1 MKRIK
6 LLVMDVDGTLTNGSI
21 YMGGNGEVFK
31 AFHVKD
37 GYAITHFLMQ
47 NGIEP
52 VIITGRKSEITTR
65 RCEELNIKLVYQ
77 GVQDKKTQ
85 LLFLANKHEITL
97 DEIAYI
103 GDDINDLECMKIVGI
118 AGCPYDSCDEVKNIA
133 HYITEKRGG
142 EGAVREFIEWI
153 LNGKGD
159 RR

>member
-1 MKRIK
+1 MKKIK

-21 YMGGNGEVFK
+21 YMGDNGEVFK

-37 GYAITHFLMQ
+37 GYAITHFLEK
-47 NGIEP
+47 NEIKP
-52 VIITGRKSEITTR
+52 VIITGRKSEITAR

-77 GVQDKKTQ
+77 GIQDKKAQ
-85 LLFLANKHEITL
+85 LLLIANKYRIAL

-103 GDDINDLECMKIVGI
+103 GDDINDLECMNIVGV

-133 HYITEKRGG
+133 HYITKKKGG

-153 LNGKGD
+153 LKGE